1 MSPRNL
7 SAKIKIPKFFR
18 DKLKDKEVN
27 LIYKRFEKSLNIN
40 ENFGVAVSGGPD
52 SLALAFL
59 AKTYSLKRKIN
70 PKFFIVDHKLRQE
83 STKEAKAIQ
92 KILKRASIN
101 LEILTWKGK
110 KPKKNI
116 QSIARKIRYKLM
128 SDRCEKYKIQSMLV
142 GHHQDDLIENFF
154 IRMVR
159 GSGLKGLVSL
169 DKKSKIDNT
178 NIYRP
183 LIDQKKD
190 DLILV
195 SKKIFDFYVRDP
207 SNNDEKFQRIRIR
220 KLIEELRKDG
230 LDMNKFL
237 KTIKNLKYSN
247 NVINFYVDENLKQNT
262 FFSNKDKRLI
272 LNRSFFLKSYEVVF
286 RGLSDSLKKI
296 GGKYYSVRGKK
307 LEKMI
312 YDIQNNRLFRST
324 LGGCIVEK
332 VNHTI
337 IISKEG

>member
-1 MSPRNL
+1 MSHKNL
-7 SAKIKIPKFFR
+7 SVKIKIPKFFR
-18 DKLKDKEVN
+18 DKLKDKKIN

-83 STKEAKAIQ
+83 STKEAKTIQ

-110 KPKKNI
+110 KPKNNI

-190 DLILV
+190 DLVLV

>member
-1 MSPRNL
+1 MSHKNL
-7 SAKIKIPKFFR
+7 SVKIKIPKFFR
-18 DKLKDKEVN
+18 DKLKDKKIN

-183 LIDQKKD
+183 LIDQKKG

>member
-1 MSPRNL
+1 MSHKNL
-7 SAKIKIPKFFR
+7 SVKIKIPKFFR
-18 DKLKDKEVN
+18 DKLKDKKIN

-128 SDRCEKYKIQSMLV
+128 SDRCEKYEIQSMLV

>member
-1 MSPRNL
+1 MSHKNL
-7 SAKIKIPKFFR
+7 SVKIKIPKFFI
-18 DKLKDKEVN
+18 DKLKYKEVN

-59 AKTYSLKRKIN
+59 AKIYSLKRGIS
-70 PKFFIVDHKLRQE
+70 PKFFIVDHKLRPE
-83 STKEAKAIQ
+83 STTEAKAVQ
-92 KILKRASIN
+92 KILRKVFIN

-110 KPKKNI
+110 KPKNNI
-116 QSIARKIRYKLM
+116 QSIARKIRYQLM
-128 SDRCEKYKIQSMLV
+128 NNRCEKYKIKSLLV

-159 GSGLKGLVSL
+159 GSGLKGLVSM
-169 DKKSKIDNT
+169 DKKSKINNM

-190 DLILV
+190 DLVLV

-230 LDMNKFL
+230 LDRNKFL
-237 KTIKNLKYSN
+237 ATIKNLKYSN
-247 NVINFYVDENLKQNT
+247 NVINFYVAENLKQNT

-272 LNRSFFLKSYEVVF
+272 LNKSFFLKSYEVVF

>member
-1 MSPRNL
+1 MSRKNL
-7 SAKIKIPKFFR
+7 SVKIKIPKLFR
-18 DKLKDKEVN
+18 NKLKDKKVK

-59 AKTYSLKRKIN
+59 AKNYSFKKKIN
-70 PKFFIVDHKLRQE
+70 PKFFIVDHKLRSE
-83 STKEAKAIQ
+83 STKEAKTVQ
-92 KILKRASIN
+92 KILRRISIN

-116 QSIARKIRYKLM
+116 QSIARKIRYQLM
-128 SDRCEKYKIQSMLV
+128 NNRCEKYKIKSLLI

-169 DKKSKIDNT
+169 DKKSKIDNM

-195 SKKIFDFYVRDP
+195 SKKVFDFYIKDP

-230 LDMNKFL
+230 FDRNKFL

-247 NVINFYVDENLKQNT
+247 NVINFYVAENLRQNT
-262 FFSNKDKRLI
+262 FFSKKDKRLI
-272 LNRSFFLKSYEVVF
+272 LNKSFFLKSYEVVF
-286 RGLSDSLKKI
+286 RGLSDSLKNI

-307 LEKMI
+307 LDKMI

>member
-1 MSPRNL
+1 MSHKNL
-7 SAKIKIPKFFR
+7 SVKIKIPKFFR
-18 DKLKDKEVN
+18 DKLKDKELN
-27 LIYKRFEKSLNIN
+27 RIYKRFEKSLNIN

-59 AKTYSLKRKIN
+59 SKFYSLNKKIN
-70 PKFFIVDHKLRQE
+70 SKFFIVDHKLRQE

-237 KTIKNLKYSN
+237 TTIKNLKYSN
-247 NVINFYVDENLKQNT
+247 NVINFYVAENLKQNT

-272 LNRSFFLKSYEVVF
+272 LNKNFFLKSYEVVF

>member
-1 MSPRNL
+1 MSHKNL
-7 SAKIKIPKFFR
+7 SVKIKIPKFFR
-18 DKLKDKEVN
+18 DKLKDKKIN

-169 DKKSKIDNT
+169 DRISKIN
-178 NIYRP
+178 NMNLHRP
-183 LIDQKKD
+183 LIDQRKD
-190 DLILV
+190 DLVLV

>member
-1 MSPRNL
+1 MSHKNL
-7 SAKIKIPKFFR
+7 SVKTKIHKFLR
-18 DKLKDKEVN
+18 DKLKDKKVK
-27 LIYKRFEKSLNIN
+27 LVYKKFEKSLNIN
-40 ENFGVAVSGGPD
+40 ENFGVAISGGPD
-52 SLALAFL
+52 SLALAFF
-59 AKTYSLKRKIN
+59 AQIYSLKRKIN
-70 PKFFIVDHKLRQE
+70 PKFFIVDHRLRPE
-83 STKEAKAIQ
+83 STKEAKAVQ
-92 KILKRASIN
+92 KILRRVSIN
-101 LEILTWKGK
+101 LEILIWKGK
-110 KPKKNI
+110 KPKNNI
-116 QSIARKIRYKLM
+116 QSIARKARYQLM
-128 SDRCEKYKIQSMLV
+128 SNRCEKYKIKNLLV

-159 GSGLKGLVSL
+159 GSGLKGLVSMG
-169 DKKSKIDNT
+169 KKSKIEKM

-195 SKKIFDFYVRDP
+195 SKKVFDFYIKDP
-207 SNNDEKFQRIRIR
+207 SNNDEKFQRTRIR
-220 KLIEELRKDG
+220 KLIKELKKDG
-230 LDMNKFL
+230 FDMNKFL

-247 NVINFYVDENLKQNT
+247 NIINFYVAENLKQNT
-262 FFSNKDKRLI
+262 FYSNKDKRLI
-272 LNRSFFLKSYEVVF
+272 LSKSFFLKSYEVVF
-286 RGLSDSLKKI
+286 RGLSDLLKKI

-312 YDIQNNRLFRST
+312 YDIQNNRLFKST

>member
-1 MSPRNL
+1 MN
-7 SAKIKIPKFFR
+7 
-18 DKLKDKEVN
+18 
-27 LIYKRFEKSLNIN
+27 
-40 ENFGVAVSGGPD
+40 
-52 SLALAFL
+52 
-59 AKTYSLKRKIN
+59 
-70 PKFFIVDHKLRQE
+70 
-83 STKEAKAIQ
+83 
-92 KILKRASIN
+92 
-101 LEILTWKGK
+101 
-110 KPKKNI
+110 
-116 QSIARKIRYKLM
+116 
-128 SDRCEKYKIQSMLV
+128 DRCEKYKIKSLLI

-169 DKKSKIDNT
+169 DKKSKIDKM

-195 SKKIFDFYVRDP
+195 SKKVFDFYIKDP

-237 KTIKNLKYSN
+237 TTIKNLKYSN
-247 NVINFYVDENLKQNT
+247 NVINFYVAENLKQNT
-262 FFSNKDKRLI
+262 FFSNKDTRLI
-272 LNRSFFLKSYEVVF
+272 LNKSFFLKSYEVVF

-296 GGKYYSVRGKK
+296 GGRYYSVRGKK

-312 YDIQNNRLFRST
+312 YNIQNNRLFRAT